1 MEDSL
6 SRLLFL
12 LLKVVLGFGFLYF
25 FYRLYKAGRAQK
37 RSLPV
42 QREEEELLM
51 YKNWIKPIHYK
62 NVEIMG
68 LYHYKYEMA
77 KRKGY
82 IHEDSPF
89 TLRRSFNIK
98 QDSFAVEVYVNEY
111 KLGYLPD
118 TIGKEIALK
127 MELGETFKVRMV
139 GHFPKR
145 QFGQL
150 EIDIVNERLEN

>member
-6 SRLLFL
+6 PRVLLL
-12 LLKVVLGFGFLYF
+12 LLKVLLGFGFLYF
-25 FYRLYKAGRAQK
+25 FYRLYKTGRSQR

-42 QREEEELLM
+42 QREEDELLK
-51 YKNWIKPIHYK
+51 YKDWIKPIHYK
-62 NVEIMG
+62 SIEVMG
-68 LYHYKYEMA
+68 LYHFKYEMA

-82 IHEDSPF
+82 IHEDSQF
-89 TLRRSFNIK
+89 TLRRSLDTK
-98 QDSFAVEVYVNEY
+98 QAPFAIEVYVNEY

-118 TIGKEIALK
+118 AIGMEIAQK

-139 GHFPKR
+139 GHYPKR
-145 QFGQL
+145 QFGEL